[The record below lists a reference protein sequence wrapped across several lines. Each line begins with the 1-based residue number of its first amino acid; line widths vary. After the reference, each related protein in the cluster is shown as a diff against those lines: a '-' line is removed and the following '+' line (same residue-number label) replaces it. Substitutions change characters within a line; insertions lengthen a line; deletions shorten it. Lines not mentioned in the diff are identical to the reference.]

1 MVDVVVYGKPDCS
14 LCDQVK
20 RQLKSLTASYRFR
33 LKEVNILED
42 GQAYHR
48 FRNDIPVVFVNGKKA
63 FKYRLDEKSFLK
75 RLREAR

>member
-14 LCDQVK
+14 LCDEVK
-20 RQLKSLTASYRFR
+20 RQLKSLRVSYPFR

-42 GQAYHR
+42 GQAYTR

-63 FKYRLDEKSFLK
+63 FKYRLDEK
-75 RLREAR
+75 